1 MVMNLNF
8 ANLYWYVTHYA
19 KKLGVWG
26 LLGLFLLI
34 ASSFFYITKIP
45 ALNESTV
52 ALVQARLEAESQ
64 DHKSIVK
71 EETPPTQNT
80 AEEIATYYE
89 RFPKAELLPEILAT
103 INQLANQQK
112 ISLNSGDYKLSKI
125 KQTDDTNRKT
135 LTKYEITFPVTG
147 QYAQIRTF
155 VAKVLE
161 KLPAIALTDIQMNR
175 ESTMDSSVDSKLVF
189 ILFVKGEVWQT

>member
-8 ANLYWYVTHYA
+8 ANLYWYVSHYA
-19 KKLGVWG
+19 KQLGVWG
-26 LLGLFLLI
+26 LLGLFLIIGGSL
-34 ASSFFYITKIP
+34 FYITKIP
-45 ALNESTV
+45 ALNTSTK
-52 ALVQARLEAESQ
+52 ALIQGRLEAESQ
-64 DHKSIVK
+64 DHKTTVE
-71 EETPPTQNT
+71 EETLPTQNT

-147 QYAQIRTF
+147 QYTQIRTF
-155 VAKVLE
+155 VAEVLE

-175 ESTMDSSVDSKLVF
+175 ESTMDSSVESKLVF
-189 ILFVKGEVWQT
+189 ILFVKGETW